1 MRPTLFALILLA
13 ATATPILAQAQA
25 QRQFP
30 VPSAATMRPSPPQI
44 FTGTNGGTCPIR
56 MTAQRQDAGQTLWTI
71 ALEDEGGPKAETAMR
86 PGDAGVHVELTGS
99 REKAIQQVKLAVY
112 FLPRGSR
119 AVPVT
124 ESETGTTSD
133 LKKTFDLAAPDGFA
147 SKLTGDLL
155 VRHAATITH
164 VRLLSITY
172 ANGSTWHPSSSAS
185 CNIEPNRFILVG
197 SR

>member
-71 ALEDEGGPKAETAMR
+71 ALEDEQGPTTMR
-86 PGDAGVHVELTGS
+86 PGDAGVHVELTGF

-133 LKKTFDLAAPDGFA
+133 LKRTFDLAAPDGFA
-147 SKLTGDLL
+147 SKLVGDLL
-155 VRHAATITH
+155 VRHAASITH
-164 VRLLSITY
+164 VRLLSISY
-172 ANGSTWHPSSSAS
+172 ADGSTWRTSSSAS

>member
-71 ALEDEGGPKAETAMR
+71 ALEDEQGPKAETAIR
-86 PGDAGVHVELTGS
+86 PGDAGVHVELTGF
-99 REKAIQQVKLAVY
+99 REKAIQQVRLAVY
-112 FLPRGSR
+112 FLPRGTR
-119 AVPVT
+119 ALPVA
-124 ESETGTTSD
+124 ESQTDATR
-133 LKKTFDLAAPDGFA
+133 KTFDLAAPDGFA

-155 VRHAATITH
+155 VRHAATITR

>member
-71 ALEDEGGPKAETAMR
+71 ALEDEQGSTAMR
-86 PGDAGVHVELTGS
+86 PGDAGVHVELNGFND
-99 REKAIQQVKLAVY
+99 KAIQQVKLAVY
-112 FLPRGSR
+112 FLPPGTR
-119 AVPVT
+119 ALPVA
-124 ESETGTTSD
+124 ESQTDATR
-133 LKKTFDLAAPDGFA
+133 KTFDLAAPDGFA

-155 VRHAATITH
+155 VRHAATITR